1 MSAALDPRYADV
13 LHRRR
18 SADETFWI
26 GVTTTHV
33 FCRPSCLS
41 RTPLPEHLEYFDNVS
56 AAMQAG
62 FRPCKRCRPLG
73 TLSAVALM
81 EAPVSTPLGE
91 MVAIGTV
98 HGLALLEF
106 TDRPMLRTQRE
117 RVRHLF
123 ASEIIAAPFAAR
135 DQVQDELTRY
145 FAGSARAFGVPL
157 LPLGTPFQRAVWR
170 ALVALPYGK
179 TTTYEALASEAGRPG
194 AARAAGRANGD
205 NRISIIV
212 PCHRVIGSDGDL
224 TGYGGGLHR
233 KRALLELEG
242 ALAHQGADR
251 RKARVAA
258 TMRTA

>member
-1 MSAALDPRYADV
+1 MTQGLDPRYADV
-13 LHRRR
+13 LHRRV
-18 SADETFWI
+18 SADGTFWI

-33 FCRPSCLS
+33 VCKPSCPS
-41 RTPLPEHLEYFDNVS
+41 RTPLPAHLEYFDSVANALS
-56 AAMQAG
+56 AG

-73 TLSAVALM
+73 ESSRVALR
-81 EAPVSTPLGE
+81 EAQITTPLGE
-91 MVAIGTV
+91 MVAIGTE

-123 ASEIIAAPFAAR
+123 ASEILPGSFPAR
-135 DQVQDELTRY
+135 DEVQAEMDAY
-145 FAGSARAFGVPL
+145 FAGRLEEFRVPL

-170 ALVALPYGK
+170 ALLGIPHGQ
-179 TTTYEALASEAGRPG
+179 TTSYDALAAQAGRPG

-205 NRISIIV
+205 NRLSIIV

-224 TGYGGGLHR
+224 TGYGGGLWR

-242 ALAHQGADR
+242 AALLR
-251 RKARVAA
+251 
-258 TMRTA
+258 